1 MHEHLMII
9 DGVVFY
15 EKKGLTKEFDAEI
28 GVVATFWVHF
38 RAIGDRAH
46 KIIVGRENTRIE
58 TTMENEE
65 LQSFNQEWIE
75 KWSPPTFD
83 DFNFLYD
90 F

>member
-15 EKKGLTKEFDAEI
+15 EKKGLTKEFDTEI

-46 KIIVGRENTRIE
+46 KIIVGRENARIE

-65 LQSFNQEWIE
+65 LESFNQEWIE
-75 KWSPPTFD
+75 KWNPPTFD

-90 F
+90 Y

>member
-1 MHEHLMII
+1 MHEHLMIV

-15 EKKGLTKEFDAEI
+15 EKKGLTEEFDTEI

-46 KIIVGRENTRIE
+46 KIIVGRENARIE
-58 TTMENEE
+58 ATMENEE
-65 LQSFNQEWIE
+65 LESFNQEWIE
-75 KWSPPTFD
+75 NWSPPTFD